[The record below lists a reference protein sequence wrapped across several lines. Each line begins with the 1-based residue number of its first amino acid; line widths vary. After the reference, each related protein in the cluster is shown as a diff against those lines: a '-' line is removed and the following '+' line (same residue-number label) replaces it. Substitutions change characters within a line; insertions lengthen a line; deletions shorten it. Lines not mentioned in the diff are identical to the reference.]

1 MVCYPLGKMKAL
13 TYAQAQQYNKAA
25 TIFTSVQAYNSA
37 IVALRAQ
44 GYTQAS
50 YYKFPSTEELT
61 LFILGQQIF
70 VQNDP
75 DGAAAGLYNTVL
87 QI

>member
-50 YYKFPSTEELT
+50 YYKFPSTQEST

-75 DGAAAGLYNTVL
+75 DGAAAGKYDTVL
-87 QI
+87 PI

>member
-13 TYAQAQQYNKAA
+13 TFAQAQQYDNAA
-25 TIFTSVQAYNSA
+25 RIFTTVQAYNSA

-50 YYKFPSTEELT
+50 YYKFPSTQEST

-75 DGAAAGLYNTVL
+75 DGAAAGKYDTVL

>member
-50 YYKFPSTEELT
+50 YYKFPSTQEST

-75 DGAAAGLYNTVL
+75 DGAAAGKYDTVL